1 MTGSRRPGLCPESWT
16 GGCQTAS
23 QELQVQVSNI
33 YIASMS
39 INFCVGMQR
48 GGFIKTTVIN
58 ANDKDK
64 TRATII
70 KDTKKQR
77 GF

>member
-1 MTGSRRPGLCPESWT
+1 MMKLN
-16 GGCQTAS
+16 
-23 QELQVQVSNI
+23 L
-33 YIASMS
+33 
-39 INFCVGMQR
+39 GMQQR

-64 TRATII
+64 TKATII